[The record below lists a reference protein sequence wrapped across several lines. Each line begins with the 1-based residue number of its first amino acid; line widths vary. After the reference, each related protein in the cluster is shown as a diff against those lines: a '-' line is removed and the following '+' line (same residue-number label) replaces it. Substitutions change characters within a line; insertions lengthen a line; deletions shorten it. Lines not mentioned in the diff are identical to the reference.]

1 MSTQF
6 IVTERAATATEEYT
20 EERTFLNPER
30 ERDRERERWM
40 ERERIGERVRE
51 RRDR

>member
-6 IVTERAATATEEYT
+6 IFTERAATATEEYT

-30 ERDRERERWM
+30 ESQIKKKRFHLKLNEY
-40 ERERIGERVRE
+40 
-51 RRDR
+51 